1 MSGID
6 IYYTDILELGLQ
18 DFNENTK
25 MTIVS
30 LFLKLESWFFASD
43 IVLYYILRNQRNM
56 YRRMLRGNFMEGG
69 HKLPRYSEMSP
80 WIGLRDIIIAVK
92 EMLQN
97 SNTRN

>member
-6 IYYTDILELGLQ
+6 FYYIDILGLSLQ

-43 IVLYYILRNQRNM
+43 LVLYYILWIPKEIYQK
-56 YRRMLRGNFMEGG
+56 MLRGNFKEGG
-69 HKLPRYSEMSP
+69 HFVPPPALPRYSETSP
-80 WIGLRDIIIAVK
+80 
-92 EMLQN
+92 
-97 SNTRN
+97 